1 MNKTLIIISLATLLC
16 ASSCTYRLIDF
27 TTISSKN
34 VTMKLPSESKGN
46 RVTGKDYV
54 VVIFGIPLGRPNLKE
69 ATDRAIESAGKDYDC
84 LIDGVVYQKRKW
96 YLLFGQYG
104 YEVEGT
110 PVKTGDIRNQ

>member
-1 MNKTLIIISLATLLC
+1 MLMCT
-16 ASSCTYRLIDF
+16 SSCTYRLIDF

-34 VTMKLPSESKGN
+34 VTMRIPSASKGN

-54 VVIFGIPLGRPNLKE
+54 VVFLGIPFGRPNLKE

-84 LIDGVVYQKRKW
+84 LIDGVVYVKRKW
-96 YLLFGQYG
+96 YLLFGQIG

-110 PVKTGDIRNQ
+110 PVKTADIENNK